1 VLPRVFPQAPRRP
14 KQPEGT
20 DAMTAGPSSMPRM
33 GLRAWTWVQG
43 LPGLKCLLRE
53 AGAGL
58 HGKSGD
64 GLEIS
69 GNHFIF

>member
-1 VLPRVFPQAPRRP
+1 
-14 KQPEGT
+14 
-20 DAMTAGPSSMPRM
+20 MTAGPSSMPRM